1 MYLIYIYIL
10 YNIAYRNLHIMY
22 SRFNLVEDL
31 DAIVLQ
37 DYKINR
43 RMMSDG

>member
-1 MYLIYIYIL
+1 
-10 YNIAYRNLHIMY
+10 MY
-22 SRFNLVEDL
+22 SRFSLVEDL
-31 DAIVLQ
+31 DTIVLQ

>member
-1 MYLIYIYIL
+1 
-10 YNIAYRNLHIMY
+10 MY
-22 SRFNLVEDL
+22 SRFSLVEDL

-37 DYKINR
+37 DHKINR